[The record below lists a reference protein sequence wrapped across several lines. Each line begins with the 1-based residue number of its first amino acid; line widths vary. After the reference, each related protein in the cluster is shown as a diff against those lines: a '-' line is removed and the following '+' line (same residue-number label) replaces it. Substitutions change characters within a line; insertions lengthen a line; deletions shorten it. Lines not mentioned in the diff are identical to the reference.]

1 MPVYRTNRHAESY
14 GQSIGIL
21 LLDARMPFP
30 PGDVA
35 NASTY
40 RYPVVYK
47 IVPGLATDV
56 CLNGAPEFAGA
67 IADGARE
74 LARQGVRGISS
85 DCGFML
91 QYQRAAA
98 DAVDVPVAMS
108 SLLQLPLIERS
119 VGPGRPIGV
128 LTADSANL
136 SEDFLER
143 AGIKPRNPIIIRGM
157 QDEPE
162 FYSSILDP
170 KGTMDTDLINEE
182 TVAKARAIKEE
193 HPDLGAI
200 LLECSLM
207 PPYAAAVQEAVG
219 VPVFDFVSLI
229 DFMQAGT
236 NPRRYQGFM

>member
-1 MPVYRTNRHAESY
+1 MPVYHLNRNAESY
-14 GQSIGIL
+14 GQGIGIL
-21 LLDARMPFP
+21 LLDARMPFV

-40 RYPVVYK
+40 KYPVVFK
-47 IVPGLATDV
+47 LVAGLETSV
-56 CLNGAPEFAGA
+56 CLNGAPEFAEA

-74 LARQGVRGISS
+74 LAAQGVKGISS

-91 QYQRAAA
+91 QYQQAAA
-98 DAVDVPVAMS
+98 DAVDIPVAMS

-119 VGPGRPIGV
+119 IGPGKPIGIV
-128 LTADSANL
+128 TADSTNL
-136 SEDFLER
+136 TMDFMER
-143 AGIKPRNPIIIRGM
+143 AGLRPKNPIVIRGM

-162 FYSSILDP
+162 FRSAILEA
-170 KGTMDTDLINEE
+170 KGTLDTDLITAE
-182 TVAKARAIKEE
+182 TVAMARSIQDE

-207 PPYAAAVQEAVG
+207 PPYASAVQEATG
-219 VPVFDFVSLI
+219 LPVFDFISII

-236 NPRRYQGFM
+236 NPRSYQGWM

>member
-1 MPVYRTNRHAESY
+1 MPVYRTNPNAESY
-14 GQSIGIL
+14 GQSVGIL
-21 LLDARMPFP
+21 LLDAHMPFP

-40 RYPVVYK
+40 RYPVIYRR
-47 IVPGLATDV
+47 VPGLATDV
-56 CLNGAPEFAGA
+56 CLAGAPEYAEA
-67 IADGARE
+67 VVEGARE

-91 QYQRAAA
+91 QYQQAAA
-98 DAVDVPVAMS
+98 DAVDVPVALS

-119 VGPGRPIGV
+119 LAPDRPIGV
-128 LTADSANL
+128 LTADSSNL
-136 SEDFLER
+136 SVDFLER
-143 AGIKPRNPIIIRGM
+143 AGVEPRNPIVIRGM

-162 FYSSILDP
+162 FRTSILEP
-170 KGTMDTDLINEE
+170 KGTMDTDLITEE
-182 TVAKARAIKEE
+182 TVAKAREMKDEFPA
-193 HPDLGAI
+193 LGAI

-207 PPYAAAVQEAVG
+207 PPYAAAVQQAVG

-236 NPRRYQGFM
+236 NPRRYHGFM

>member
-1 MPVYRTNRHAESY
+1 MPVYHTNRHAESY
-14 GQSIGIL
+14 GQSVGIL
-21 LLDARMPFP
+21 LLDAHMPFP

-40 RYPVVYK
+40 RYPVVYR

-56 CLNGAPEFAGA
+56 CLAGAPEFAGE
-67 IADGARE
+67 IADAARE

-91 QYQRAAA
+91 QYQQAAA

-119 VGPGRPIGV
+119 VGPDRPIGV
-128 LTADSANL
+128 LTANANNL
-136 SEDFLER
+136 TTDFLEG
-143 AGIKPRNPIIIRGM
+143 AGIRPRNPIIIRGM

-162 FYSSILDP
+162 FHSSILDP
-170 KGTMDTDLINEE
+170 KGTMDTDLINAE
-182 TVAKARAIKEE
+182 TVAKAREIKEE
-193 HPDLGAI
+193 YPDLGAI

-207 PPYAAAVQEAVG
+207 PPYAAAVQQAVG
-219 VPVFDFVSLI
+219 VPVFDFVTLI
-229 DFMQAGT
+229 DYMQAGT

>member
-1 MPVYRTNRHAESY
+1 MPVYRTNPNAESY
-14 GQSIGIL
+14 GQSVGIL
-21 LLDARMPFP
+21 LLDAHMPFP

-40 RYPVVYK
+40 RYPVIYRR
-47 IVPGLATDV
+47 VPGLAADV
-56 CLNGAPEFAGA
+56 CLAGAPEYAEA
-67 IADGARE
+67 VAEGARE

-91 QYQRAAA
+91 QYQQAAA
-98 DAVDVPVAMS
+98 DAVDVPVALS

-119 VGPGRPIGV
+119 LAPDRPIGV
-128 LTADSANL
+128 LTADSSNL
-136 SEDFLER
+136 SVDFLER
-143 AGIKPRNPIIIRGM
+143 AGIEPRNPIVIRGM

-162 FYSSILDP
+162 FRTSILEP
-170 KGTMDTDLINEE
+170 KGTMDTDLITEE
-182 TVAKARAIKEE
+182 TVAKVREMKDEFPA
-193 HPDLGAI
+193 LGAI

-207 PPYAAAVQEAVG
+207 PPYAAAVQQAVG

-236 NPRRYQGFM
+236 NPRRYHGFM

>member
-1 MPVYRTNRHAESY
+1 MPVYRTNPNAESY
-14 GQSIGIL
+14 GQSVGIL
-21 LLDARMPFP
+21 LLDAHRPYP

-40 RYPVVYK
+40 RYPVIYK
-47 IVPGLATDV
+47 RVSGLATEV
-56 CLNGAPEFAGA
+56 CLDGAPEFAEA
-67 IADGARE
+67 VAEGARE

-91 QYQRAAA
+91 RYQQAAA
-98 DAVDVPVAMS
+98 DAVDVPVALS

-119 VGPGRPIGV
+119 LGPDRPIGV
-128 LTADSANL
+128 LTADSSNL
-136 SEDFLER
+136 SVDFLER
-143 AGIKPRNPIIIRGM
+143 AGIRPRNPIVIRGM

-162 FYSSILDP
+162 FHTSIVDP
-170 KGTMDTDLINEE
+170 KGAMDSDLITEE
-182 TVAKARAIKEE
+182 TAAKAREMKDEYPA
-193 HPDLGAI
+193 LGAI

-236 NPRRYQGFM
+236 NPRRYHGFM

>member
-1 MPVYRTNRHAESY
+1 MAVYRTNRNAESY
-14 GQSIGIL
+14 GQSVGIL

-47 IVPGLATDV
+47 LVPGLATDV
-56 CLNGAPEFAGA
+56 CLNGAPEFANTVSDA
-67 IADGARE
+67 ARE

-91 QYQRAAA
+91 QYQQAAA
-98 DAVDVPVAMS
+98 DAVDVPVALS
-108 SLLQLPLIERS
+108 SLLLLPLIERS
-119 VGPGRPIGV
+119 LGPGKPVGV
-128 LTADSANL
+128 LTADSGNL
-136 SEDFLER
+136 NESFLEG
-143 AGIKPRNPIIIRGM
+143 AGIRPRNPIIIRGM

-162 FYSSILDP
+162 FHSSILDP
-170 KGTMDTDLINEE
+170 KGTMDTDLITEE
-182 TVAKARAIKEE
+182 TVTKAREMKDEY
-193 HPDLGAI
+193 PDLGAI

-207 PPYAAAVQEAVG
+207 PPYASAVQEAVG

-236 NPRRYQGFM
+236 APRRYQGFM

>member
-1 MPVYRTNRHAESY
+1 MPIYRTNCHAESY
-14 GQSIGIL
+14 GQSVGIL
-21 LLDARMPFP
+21 LLDSHMPFP

-47 IVPGLATDV
+47 LVSGLATDV
-56 CLNGAPEFAGA
+56 CLNGAPEFASA
-67 IADGARE
+67 IADAAGE

-91 QYQRAAA
+91 QYQQAAA
-98 DAVDVPVAMS
+98 DAVDVPVALS

-128 LTADSANL
+128 ITADSRTL
-136 SEDFLER
+136 SREFLEK
-143 AGIKPRNPIIIRGM
+143 AGIRPRNPIVVRGL

-162 FYSSILDP
+162 FHSAILEP
-170 KGTMDTDLINEE
+170 KGTMDTDLITEE
-182 TVAKARAIKEE
+182 TVATARAIKEA
-193 HPDLGAI
+193 HPDLGAL
-200 LLECSLM
+200 LLECSLL
-207 PPYAAAVQEAVG
+207 PPYAAAVQQAVG
-219 VPVFDFVSLI
+219 VPVFDFITLI

-236 NPRRYQGFM
+236 RPRRYQGCM